1 MSDKD
6 YHLSEA
12 VLNEEA
18 ADLAFKRIMAVYCEV
33 ESKKILE
40 EMKER
45 EGDKKQ
51 ETVDVRKI
59 DKLIS
64 SCENKDNA
72 KHLFSVSKKVFAW
85 VASVV
90 LICGLSITSAV
101 VASADA
107 REYVFEL
114 AMVEM
119 EKYTDI
125 QIVRKD
131 SFEEEFFA
139 EAEYIPTYVPAGY
152 ILDKSSCNVDKNT
165 AYIKYVNGNKKIFF
179 EYCKADSANTIQI
192 DTENAYQSKNIE
204 INNNPATVYYKDY
217 LPNEV
222 KYIIW
227 QNNDSVFVIRS
238 NAELDILINFAEGI
252 SENEGKIK

>member
-114 AMVEM
+114 AMIEM

-125 QIVRKD
+125 QIIKKD
-131 SFEEEFFA
+131 PSEEAFLA
-139 EAEYIPTYVPAGY
+139 EAKYIPTYIPAGFE
-152 ILDKSSCNVDKNT
+152 LNKSNSIINGNHLQL
-165 AYIKYVNGNKKIFF
+165 YYVNSNDFIVL
-179 EYCKADSANTIQI
+179 ECCKVDSYDNLQI
-192 DTENAYQSKNIE
+192 DTENGYKINNIE
-204 INNNPATVYYKDY
+204 INGYQASVYLKNYD
-217 LPNEV
+217 PNEMKNIV
-222 KYIIW
+222 W
-227 QNNDSVFVIRS
+227 QIEDYVLYIRS
-238 NAELDILINFAEGI
+238 NAELDILIKFAEGI
-252 SENEGKIK
+252 SENEGKVK

>member
-1 MSDKD
+1 MSEKE

-18 ADLAFKRIMAVYCEV
+18 IDLAFKRLMAVYCEV

-59 DKLIS
+59 DRLIS
-64 SCENKDNA
+64 SCEKKDNA
-72 KHLFSVSKKVFAW
+72 RYLFSVSKKVFAW

-114 AMVEM
+114 AMIEM

-131 SFEEEFFA
+131 PSEEA
-139 EAEYIPTYVPAGY
+139 ILAKAEYIPTYIPAGY
-152 ILDKSSCNVDKNT
+152 QLNESNSMINYNHTLLHF
-165 AYIKYVNGNKKIFF
+165 VNENKFIVL
-179 EYCKADSANTIQI
+179 EYCKADSANSIQI
-192 DTENAYQSKNIE
+192 DTENGYKCQNITINGNPACVYLKDYAPNEMKNI
-204 INNNPATVYYKDY
+204 VWQVDDY
-217 LPNEV
+217 IF
-222 KYIIW
+222 Y
-227 QNNDSVFVIRS
+227 IRS
-238 NAELDILINFAEGI
+238 NVELNILIKFAEGI
-252 SENEGKIK
+252 SENEGKAK